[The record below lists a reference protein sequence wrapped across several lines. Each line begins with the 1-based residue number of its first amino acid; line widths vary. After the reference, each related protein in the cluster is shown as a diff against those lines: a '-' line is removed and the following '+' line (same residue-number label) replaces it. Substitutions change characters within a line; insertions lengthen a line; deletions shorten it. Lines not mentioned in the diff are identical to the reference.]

1 MRWGKKDRSEPQV
14 VKVTP
19 SGLSYEKYE
28 CDRCVGAWYAGERW
42 FNNPFPGID
51 EQIIAIQM
59 PSPVTDSGV
68 PVETVLSA
76 LRDVLS
82 EDEITELIDIICA
95 VQDSPELTTQ
105 Q

>member
-1 MRWGKKDRSEPQV
+1 
-14 VKVTP
+14 
-19 SGLSYEKYE
+19 
-28 CDRCVGAWYAGERW
+28 
-42 FNNPFPGID
+42 
-51 EQIIAIQM
+51 
-59 PSPVTDSGV
+59 
-68 PVETVLSA
+68 VETVLSA